1 VNNLTDIFIV
11 PEFKYVSRDALDILK
26 KMMTYDPERRISA
39 EEALK
44 HPWIAKKAYEETD
57 NEVTFKALKNLR
69 DFNADKK
76 L

>member
-1 VNNLTDIFIV
+1 MNNLTDIFIV

-57 NEVTFKALKNLR
+57 NEATFKALKNLR

>member
-1 VNNLTDIFIV
+1 MNNLTDIFIV

>member
-1 VNNLTDIFIV
+1 
-11 PEFKYVSRDALDILK
+11 VSRDALDILK
-26 KMMTYDPERRISA
+26 KMMTYDPDRRISA
-39 EEALK
+39 EDALK

-69 DFNADKK
+69 DFHADKK